1 MKLMAAGDQVLVA
14 EFGDRIDEA
23 VNDQVHA
30 LAAKI
35 EEQQIPGIGEVV
47 PTFRSLLIYYDSYQL
62 SYREAADKIEELAR
76 NLKTEQK
83 TKKRILK
90 IPCCYG
96 ARFGP
101 DLADMEQLTGL
112 DRKEMI
118 DIHSSVDY
126 KVYMLGFL
134 PGFAYLGGL
143 DERIHVPRL
152 KSPRLKIS
160 RGAVGIGGSQTGI
173 YPMDSPGG
181 WRLMGETPID
191 MYDPNRE
198 QPILVQ
204 AGDYIR
210 FVPITIMDYYDI
222 RRAVLDGKYQ
232 IEVTEA

>member
-62 SYREAADKIEELAR
+62 SDREAADKIEELAR

-173 YPMDSPGG
+173 ILWIHRAAGGLWERPRLTCMTRTGNSQFWYRREIIFVLYPLQLWITTISVGQC
-181 WRLMGETPID
+181 WT
-191 MYDPNRE
+191 
-198 QPILVQ
+198 
-204 AGDYIR
+204 ASIR
-210 FVPITIMDYYDI
+210 
-222 RRAVLDGKYQ
+222 
-232 IEVTEA
+232 

>member
-76 NLKTEQK
+76 NLKTEEK

-112 DRKEMI
+112 DREEII

-134 PGFAYLGGL
+134 PGFTYLGG
-143 DERIHVPRL
+143 
-152 KSPRLKIS
+152 
-160 RGAVGIGGSQTGI
+160 
-173 YPMDSPGG
+173 
-181 WRLMGETPID
+181 
-191 MYDPNRE
+191 
-198 QPILVQ
+198 
-204 AGDYIR
+204 
-210 FVPITIMDYYDI
+210 
-222 RRAVLDGKYQ
+222 
-232 IEVTEA
+232 

>member
-96 ARFGP
+96 VRFGP

-232 IEVTEA
+232 IEVTEE

>member
-112 DRKEMI
+112 DRTVLWIIKSI
-118 DIHSSVDY
+118 C
-126 KVYMLGFL
+126 
-134 PGFAYLGGL
+134 L
-143 DERIHVPRL
+143 DFFRDLLILEDW
-152 KSPRLKIS
+152 
-160 RGAVGIGGSQTGI
+160 
-173 YPMDSPGG
+173 M
-181 WRLMGETPID
+181 
-191 MYDPNRE
+191 RE
-198 QPILVQ
+198 FMCRV
-204 AGDYIR
+204 
-210 FVPITIMDYYDI
+210 
-222 RRAVLDGKYQ
+222 
-232 IEVTEA
+232 

>member
-101 DLADMEQLTGL
+101 DLADMEQLTGM

-143 DERIHVPRL
+143 DERIHEVAETEDQQGSCRDWRKPDRHLSYGFTGRL
-152 KSPRLKIS
+152 AADGR
-160 RGAVGIGGSQTGI
+160 
-173 YPMDSPGG
+173 
-181 WRLMGETPID
+181 
-191 MYDPNRE
+191 DP
-198 QPILVQ
+198 
-204 AGDYIR
+204 D
-210 FVPITIMDYYDI
+210 
-222 RRAVLDGKYQ
+222 
-232 IEVTEA
+232 

>member
-118 DIHSSVDY
+118 
-126 KVYMLGFL
+126 
-134 PGFAYLGGL
+134 
-143 DERIHVPRL
+143 
-152 KSPRLKIS
+152 
-160 RGAVGIGGSQTGI
+160 
-173 YPMDSPGG
+173 
-181 WRLMGETPID
+181 
-191 MYDPNRE
+191 
-198 QPILVQ
+198 
-204 AGDYIR
+204 
-210 FVPITIMDYYDI
+210 
-222 RRAVLDGKYQ
+222 
-232 IEVTEA
+232 

>member
-181 WRLMGETPID
+181 WRLMKSASPS
-191 MYDPNRE
+191 
-198 QPILVQ
+198 LS
-204 AGDYIR
+204 
-210 FVPITIMDYYDI
+210 
-222 RRAVLDGKYQ
+222 GKPYGKRPYAPLLPFPRSMTGCLPPSPSSRQ
-232 IEVTEA
+232 STGKSAAT

>member
-62 SYREAADKIEELAR
+62 SYREAAGKIEELAR

-181 WRLMGETPID
+181 LWERPRLTCMTRTGNSQFW
-191 MYDPNRE
+191 YRRE
-198 QPILVQ
+198 IIFVLYPLQLWITTISVGQ
-204 AGDYIR
+204 CWTASIR
-210 FVPITIMDYYDI
+210 
-222 RRAVLDGKYQ
+222 
-232 IEVTEA
+232 